1 MNLTFSDAAPIA
13 RNLLRVIAGG
23 LYMSDAETA
32 LITDPAM
39 VALILWAL
47 VESWYLLARRFGWRT

>member
-1 MNLTFSDAAPIA
+1 MKLSLSDAAPIA

-23 LYMSDAETA
+23 LYMSDAEIA
-32 LITDPAM
+32 LVTDPAM

-47 VESWYLLARRFGWRT
+47 VEGWYLLARRFGWRT